1 MHFTRYCDVQNL
13 LERISVLHCS
23 NNVLNVSIV
32 MVVYYFHQLQEALVS
47 APVKVRPSEAGPSKA
62 ESSPKESLSPK
73 TETDSTS
80 GDMSCSSWVVDSS
93 GFLSPN
99 GPALK
104 EVLDLVDG
112 VSVLSN

>member
-1 MHFTRYCDVQNL
+1 M
-13 LERISVLHCS
+13 LHCS